1 MENNFE
7 ILPYEIQMAT
17 KQSQSRYTDIMY
29 YITKIVS
36 TADYRRIYEPVVD
49 VVIKLEFMM

>member
-36 TADYRRIYEPVVD
+36 TADYRRITH
-49 VVIKLEFMM
+49 L